1 MPELLPTTMKDIA
14 KHFGVSIA
22 TVSRSL
28 NGSDRVNAEKRRLIC
43 DYAHEHNFYP
53 NDIAKS
59 LRNSRRAPVKVIG
72 VIVPE
77 FAHYYFST
85 ILNGIEAAA
94 EIRKSRDIPVIYLT
108 AYSDEKTVERAKL
121 TEPSGFLVKGQGLL
135 SKPFDENELHA
146 AIEITLYRHQM
157 EKEHDQIAS
166 AMLMKT
172 SEAVIATN
180 STGQIRFI
188 NNLAEEITGWRKD
201 DALGKSLQE
210 VFLPLSEIKDES
222 SLEDALVPGE
232 LPEIISRSGISFRI
246 KGTVT
251 PIKDYKHQIN
261 GMVVCFQLHNH

>member
-1 MPELLPTTMKDIA
+1 MASATILVVEDERITAEDI
-14 KHFGVSIA
+14 
-22 TVSRSL
+22 
-28 NGSDRVNAEKRRLIC
+28 
-43 DYAHEHNFYP
+43 
-53 NDIAKS
+53 
-59 LRNSRRAPVKVIG
+59 RAG
-72 VIVPE
+72 LE
-77 FAHYYFST
+77 FAGYKVPVICST
-85 ILNGIEAAA
+85 GEDAVQQAGRLEPDLVLMDIKLEGEMDGIEAAA

>member
-1 MPELLPTTMKDIA
+1 SATILVVEDERITAEDI
-14 KHFGVSIA
+14 
-22 TVSRSL
+22 
-28 NGSDRVNAEKRRLIC
+28 
-43 DYAHEHNFYP
+43 
-53 NDIAKS
+53 
-59 LRNSRRAPVKVIG
+59 RAG
-72 VIVPE
+72 LE
-77 FAHYYFST
+77 FAGYKVPVICST
-85 ILNGIEAAA
+85 GEDAVQQAGRLEPDLVLMDIKLEGEMDGIEAAA